1 MPEPT
6 DIRPPSEEPTAVLER
21 WAEHGGIWRAKSLE
35 GTEAVV
41 ELLTCYGEPVDE
53 LRSSDPALLRL
64 LAEQPRSD
72 EP

>member
-1 MPEPT
+1 MSPT
-6 DIRPPSEEPTAVLER
+6 DASEQPTAVLER
-21 WAEHGGIWRAKSLE
+21 WAEHGGIWRTKSLSA
-35 GTEAVV
+35 GEAVV

-53 LRSSDPALLRL
+53 LRSSDPGLLRL